1 MRTKSLSCIVM
12 AIMVMA
18 GAQPALAVSDD
29 EFKALREQLMLLS
42 ERLDELEQ
50 SNQELKA
57 ENARLQASREEVD
70 VAIANLDQATEE
82 LEEKVEEEAQAD
94 AWADRIK
101 LKGDFRFRHE
111 GIEVEGNDERTRQRI
126 RARAAIIAEVT
137 DDVEVG
143 LGFASGG
150 DDPVST
156 NQTLG
161 GGGSTK
167 DIKLDLAYFKWDGL
181 KNTTVIGG
189 KFKNILHRAGKNGLL
204 WDGDWNTEGAGV
216 AWDNGTFFA
225 NAIGTYL
232 ESDSKKLDTEFSY
245 GAQGGIKHK
254 FENAKLT
261 AGIGYY
267 RIDTKGKGS
276 FFGDDDDFF
285 GNSYDPMTNTYLYDY
300 HEIEAFADIGFDL
313 AGRPLS
319 IFFNYV
325 YNQKAPENDTA
336 YAGGF
341 KYGSASAA
349 RSWEFGYVYQDLE
362 ADAVYGLLT
371 DSDFGGGGTDARGHI
386 LKGGYGIAKNWKASV
401 TYFINEIDIS
411 SDDPR
416 DFDRL
421 QLDLNFKY

>member
-1 MRTKSLSCIVM
+1 MRNK
-12 AIMVMA
+12 IMLLAATAAVYLL
-18 GAQPALAVSDD
+18 GAQPAYAIDD
-29 EFKALREQLMLLS
+29 KEFQALREQLLS
-42 ERLDELEQ
+42 LSQRLDELER

-57 ENARLQASREEVD
+57 ENARLQESRGEAD
-70 VAIANLDQATEE
+70 VMIAELGKTTEQ
-82 LEEKVEEEAQAD
+82 LEEKVAAEAKAD

-111 GIEVEGNDERTRQRI
+111 AIDLEGSDERRRQRI
-126 RARAAIIAEVT
+126 RARAAIIADVT
-137 DDVEVG
+137 ENVEVG

-167 DIKLDLAYFKWDGL
+167 DIKLDLAYFNWSGL
-181 KNTTVIGG
+181 ENTQIIGG

-216 AWDNGTFFA
+216 AWDNGNFFA

-232 ESDSKKLDTEFSY
+232 ESDTRKKDTEFSY
-245 GAQGGIKHK
+245 GGQVGFKHA
-254 FENAKLT
+254 FDQVKLT

-267 RIDTKGKGS
+267 RIDTKGKGP

-285 GNSYDPMTNTYLYDY
+285 GNSYDPLTNTYLYNY
-300 HEIEAFADIGFDL
+300 HELEAFAELGFDL
-313 AGRPLS
+313 AGKPLS
-319 IFFNYV
+319 FFFNYV
-325 YNQKAPENDTA
+325 QNQDAPENDTG
-336 YAGGF
+336 YAGGVKF
-341 KYGSASAA
+341 GSASAPQT
-349 RSWEFGYVYQDLE
+349 WELGYVYQDLE

-386 LKGGYGIAKNWKASV
+386 LTGGYAIAKNWKANV
-401 TYFINEIDIS
+401 TYFINEVNIS